1 MELRCGGPE
10 HRNQKE
16 YFDEIQD
23 VNVTKV
29 MLDLA
34 KHIVNQ
40 KAADFD
46 PEKFEDHYEEAL
58 TEFINAKR
66 PRDFQASLGPVL
78 DLSPEQN
85 LAKNCR

>member
-1 MELRCGGPE
+1 VELRCGGPE

-16 YFDEIQD
+16 YFDEIQE

-46 PEKFEDHYEEAL
+46 REKSEDRYEEAL
-58 TEFINAKR
+58 TELINAKR
-66 PRDFQASLGPVL
+66 PRDFQAFLGPVFG
-78 DLSPEQN
+78 LSLEQK
-85 LAKNCR
+85 LSEKL